1 MLYTT
6 LTHLRGVFVV
16 FSQAFQLWCIEKEQ
30 QEKERL
36 VLLLQFCTG
45 SHLNPLPVFFVL
57 RIFRLFHYLNPIPA
71 FYVVRKCQLFNYL
84 NLHPVFCIV
93 RIFQLFDYLNLVS
106 NLVFVVIIFQF
117 IQQYQYAPCILSS
130 KNISIV

>member
-1 MLYTT
+1 MHKHLQSGKMLRIAQSEEKTFIFLARDFGGPVETNSHLFPKIRNAGPPLLSWTT
-6 LTHLRGVFVV
+6 LTHLRGVFAV

-57 RIFRLFHYLNPIPA
+57 RIFRLFHYL
-71 FYVVRKCQLFNYL
+71 
-84 NLHPVFCIV
+84 
-93 RIFQLFDYLNLVS
+93 
-106 NLVFVVIIFQF
+106 
-117 IQQYQYAPCILSS
+117 CILCR
-130 KNISIV
+130 KKISIVHLS